1 MVAVKRPVEETKE
14 IPEATNCE
22 APTPPEL
29 EVCPIRYMVPD
40 NEYVFK
46 FIAVVEVEAVPE
58 SEPWKVVA
66 VILLSPIVIPDPV
79 DNWVLPEAVFRTVPT
94 KYLVEVTASVLT

>member
-1 MVAVKRPVEETKE
+1 
-14 IPEATNCE
+14 
-22 APTPPEL
+22 
-29 EVCPIRYMVPD
+29 MVPD

-46 FIAVVEVEAVPE
+46 FIAVVEVEAVPDKD
-58 SEPWKVVA
+58 PWKVVA

-94 KYLVEVTASVLT
+94 RYLVAVTASVLT